1 MAIARN
7 GILYVGVAGRLSERI
22 WIHKQDLVDGFTKK
36 YRVHRLVYY
45 EMHETFEEAF
55 LRESRLKKWKRAW
68 KVRLIQQMNPEWI
81 DLFDEETAKIL
92 DGPADKDRSDE

>member
-36 YRVHRLVYY
+36 YRVHRLV
-45 EMHETFEEAF
+45 
-55 LRESRLKKWKRAW
+55 
-68 KVRLIQQMNPEWI
+68 
-81 DLFDEETAKIL
+81 
-92 DGPADKDRSDE
+92 